1 MKFPSPPL
9 QTPLGSIFE
18 IAACDTPSVCFPLN
32 SFKHLS
38 LNGIPKNLSLQTEIF
53 TPFYRAFQ
61 PVFLIPFDWK
71 MVAKGRFTRH
81 LPDDVG
87 KERKERRNIQ
97 KNYKTQSMS
106 RLLLKC
112 GLLTCI

>member
-1 MKFPSPPL
+1 MKFPFPPL

-87 KERKERRNIQ
+87 KERKERRGIQ
-97 KNYKTQSMS
+97 KNFNFYCFSIK
-106 RLLLKC
+106 LLYLY
-112 GLLTCI
+112 ID